1 MRRNDCPL
9 PMKTPI
15 LSIFCI
21 FVASLLGAVGQFLYK
36 SGAERA
42 TGGLGSYLMNPHLL
56 GGMACYLG
64 VMVLF
69 ITAFKLEGELSV
81 IYPVYASTFIFAAIG
96 ACLLYKEPIHIV
108 NVAGMGLL
116 VPGMFLMG
124 WKPS

>member
-1 MRRNDCPL
+1 
-9 PMKTPI
+9 MKTPI

-21 FVASLLGAVGQFLYK
+21 FIASLLGAVGQFLYK
-36 SGAERA
+36 SGAERT

-96 ACLLYKEPIHIV
+96 ACFLYKEPIHIV

>member
-1 MRRNDCPL
+1 
-9 PMKTPI
+9 MKTPI
-15 LSIFCI
+15 ISMFCI
-21 FVASLLGAVGQFLYK
+21 FVASLLGAAGQFLYK
-36 SGAERA
+36 SGAGKA
-42 TGGLGSYLMNPHLL
+42 TGGLASYLMNPQLL
-56 GGMACYLG
+56 GGMACYVG

-96 ACLLYKEPIHIV
+96 AWFLYKEPIHII

-116 VPGMFLMG
+116 VSGMFLMG